1 MYSRIDTVYKSKLV
15 TNGLAQVGDDRGDDR
30 GDDGADWL
38 SSY

>member
-15 TNGLAQVGDDRGDDR
+15 MNGLAQVGDDR